1 MSDTE
6 NGKVI
11 LRWFD
16 AVNQGD
22 LHRLDGLADE
32 LFAPDFMEHDPR
44 MPDFKPGPAGV
55 KKFIHQVLRE
65 NRNVHVNIHDIFSC
79 GDKTAYRFTVSMTN
93 SASGKP
99 VNVQLLAIT
108 RFSAGQFAEE
118 WQLSITGRLVSGAI
132 KS

>member
-6 NGKVI
+6 NEKII

-22 LHRLDGLADE
+22 LDLLDPLAEE
-32 LFAPDFMEHDPR
+32 LFTPDFVEHDPR
-44 MPDFKPGPAGV
+44 MPDFELGPAGV

-65 NRNVHVNIHDIFSC
+65 NINVNVTVHDIFSC
-79 GDKTAYRFTVSMTN
+79 EDKTAYRFTVSMID

-99 VNVQLLAIT
+99 VNVQLLTIT
-108 RFSAGQFAEE
+108 RFSAGQCAEE
-118 WQLSITGRLVSGAI
+118 WQLSGQGEW
-132 KS
+132 